1 MIKAVKIKCPL
12 CGEESQLYLSINPAV
27 IILKCPDCWTP
38 LMYTKTE
45 IRILSEH
52 ELKTI
57 AAPSA
62 ELEVLATAFI
72 KQDSA
77 SPRNL
82 YIYDGDD
89 NKFWIGEIL
98 SGGRNV
104 ESCLRGVRTSNGA
117 ISTEVDGSVQS
128 LQVRVSGYIYGRKQ

>member
-1 MIKAVKIKCPL
+1 MIKSVKIKCPL

-27 IILKCPDCWTP
+27 IILKCPECWTP

-62 ELEVLATAFI
+62 QSVFNSIFDKVSNKKNMMDHYANFKDPMRISRKEYTNSLMLKKSGTMIRNNISPDDIIDLHNELAECDDVQQFI
-72 KQDSA
+72 EK
-77 SPRNL
+77 
-82 YIYDGDD
+82 
-89 NKFWIGEIL
+89 
-98 SGGRNV
+98 V
-104 ESCLRGVRTSNGA
+104 
-117 ISTEVDGSVQS
+117 
-128 LQVRVSGYIYGRKQ
+128 